1 MKMISNQDYLE
12 RVRDYREDDWDVIFT
27 LKKLQS
33 VLEDSLFELL

>member
-12 RVRDYREDDWDVIFT
+12 RVRDYREDDWDVIFA

-33 VLEDSLFELL
+33 ALEDSLFELF